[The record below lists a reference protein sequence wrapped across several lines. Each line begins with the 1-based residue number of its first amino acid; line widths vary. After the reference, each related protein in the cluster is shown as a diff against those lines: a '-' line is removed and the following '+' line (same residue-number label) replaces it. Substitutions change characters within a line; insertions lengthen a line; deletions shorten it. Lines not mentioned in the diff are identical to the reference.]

1 MFWLAGVGFSLDNQL
16 VILTIAVVLLML
28 WQRRSVVRAL
38 ASGSL
43 ASCFK
48 FDNDRLRQAAV
59 FLLAAFLIF
68 QLVFIVLM
76 VTGRPLTIWD
86 SWVNWGSKGRTI
98 FLENGITPALYAD
111 PSREVMLLGYPLA
124 VPLLEAWLYGWL
136 GAADDRLVGVLFVLT
151 FLALAG
157 FVYGLCRRR
166 GLTGGRAL
174 LVMGAAVSLGHIVGL
189 TATAF
194 TDLWL
199 AVLLVVSAV
208 YLLEWLENRQP
219 GYLLISAAAA
229 GLLPWFKQEGMILVL
244 VLLVSF
250 SLTYILCRAGRGW
263 KVRPL
268 FVACGLI
275 GLAASIFGGPWRLFA
290 AREAALVY
298 VFLPLTVDNLL
309 AQLDRIPTILWLV
322 AKELVNPRTGFVWL
336 LVPAVFF
343 VRWSQFGRII
353 RRPATLLLLVP
364 ILYVGIMGI
373 PYLFSDFVP
382 YDQHILSSF
391 FRINAHVVLLLLL
404 WLGIG
409 NKIND

>member
-1 MFWLAGVGFSLDNQL
+1 
-16 VILTIAVVLLML
+16 
-28 WQRRSVVRAL
+28 
-38 ASGSL
+38 
-43 ASCFK
+43 
-48 FDNDRLRQAAV
+48 
-59 FLLAAFLIF
+59 
-68 QLVFIVLM
+68 
-76 VTGRPLTIWD
+76 
-86 SWVNWGSKGRTI
+86 
-98 FLENGITPALYAD
+98 
-111 PSREVMLLGYPLA
+111 
-124 VPLLEAWLYGWL
+124 
-136 GAADDRLVGVLFVLT
+136 LVGVLFVLT

-229 GLLPWFKQEGMILVL
+229 GLLPWFKQEGMILVF

-290 AREAALVY
+290 AREAALVS

-336 LVPAVFF
+336 LVPAVLL
-343 VRWSQFGRII
+343 VRRPEFGSII